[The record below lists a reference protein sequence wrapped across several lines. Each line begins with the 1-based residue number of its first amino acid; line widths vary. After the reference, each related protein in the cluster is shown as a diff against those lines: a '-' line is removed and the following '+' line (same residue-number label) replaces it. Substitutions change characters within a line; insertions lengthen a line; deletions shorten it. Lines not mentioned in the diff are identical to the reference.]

1 MRKSRNYTMIP
12 DTIKQKYLER
22 LQKRADHLAKR
33 TADNPALTFDKAEL
47 NALKWAIQTLREIY
61 NL

>member
-1 MRKSRNYTMIP
+1 MRRSRNYTMIP
-12 DTIKQKYLER
+12 DTIKQKYLAR

-33 TADNPALTFDKAEL
+33 TADNPTLTFDRAEL

>member
-1 MRKSRNYTMIP
+1 MIS
-12 DTIKQKYLER
+12 DTLKHKYIER
-22 LQKRADHLAKR
+22 LEKRANHLAKR
-33 TADNPALTFDKAEL
+33 TADNPTLTFDKAEL